1 MLEYLK
7 NIFKRKQYL
16 TEKQKQAFKKD
27 SKKEVAKK
35 LDKMK
40 EENDRLDDEIK
51 QIQLD
56 IFLLEND
63 INLN

>member
-16 TEKQKQAFKKD
+16 TEKQKQVFKRD
-27 SKKEVAKK
+27 SKKEVTKK

-51 QIQLD
+51 QVQLD
-56 IFLLEND
+56 VFLLEND

>member
-16 TEKQKQAFKKD
+16 TEKQKQVFKKD

-51 QIQLD
+51 QVQLD

>member
-16 TEKQKQAFKKD
+16 TEKQKQVFKKD
-27 SKKEVAKK
+27 SKKDIAKK

-40 EENDRLDDEIK
+40 EENDRLDHEIK

-63 INLN
+63 IEIN